1 MNELLEKDLTP
12 GAGAGTGET
21 APEEAG
27 DPRPEPAAAAE
38 TPVEA
43 SPEDPEASA
52 PEAPEAP
59 GTGTA
64 GPGPEAAPEPGKTVF
79 AASPWERRKE
89 EKTRRREEKASREE
103 WLREEKARK
112 EAALLEKR
120 LEKEARESRQEER
133 RREEKARREEAR
145 QAAREE
151 RAQRKRVRRVGT
163 MTLGVALIAIG
174 AAILAFMLDPGFD
187 LRLVAYLAPVI
198 LISLGLEV
206 LIRYLFSR
214 DHSYQYD
221 LLSGFICL
229 MLVLGS
235 FAVAALPH
243 VMYYISP
250 QRFAAEDSF
259 LRAEEDKLYLAFQG
273 DQRVKG
279 YYVNGGISAGG
290 PYAQGEDGSWTYG
303 GLDYL
308 QVQVNLLTGCAGEEE
323 FAQTCRELL
332 DRMEAQGVGAEAGT
346 YYLSFSAP
354 ENEEGVR
361 FSLDLDNP
369 LQREMDA
376 QHLLELVDPI
386 YSQPTLENGW
396 YPGNYEEIAGAF
408 GEYYADEFALVL
420 ENYGETEAGIYY
432 AVLFQD
438 GEAAAD
444 AYYGYLLESGDGTTE
459 AAPAAGEAE
468 EVAGSEAPPPP
479 VEEADPALATEEA
492 MEETPASS
500 ETVSRL
506 PAAEEAAAETAA
518 G

>member
-21 APEEAG
+21 APEETG
-27 DPRPEPAAAAE
+27 SPRPEPAAAAE
-38 TPVEA
+38 TPGEASPKASGAA
-43 SPEDPEASA
+43 SPEDHEAPA

-59 GTGTA
+59 GTA

-89 EKTRRREEKASREE
+89 EKTRRREEKAAREE

-120 LEKEARESRQEER
+120 LEKEAKESRQEER

-151 RAQRKRVRRVGT
+151 RARRKRVRRVGT

-187 LRLVAYLAPVI
+187 LKLVAYLAPVI

-206 LIRYLFSR
+206 LIRYFFSR

-221 LLSGFICL
+221 LISGFICL

-290 PYAQGEDGSWTYG
+290 PYAQGEDGRWTYG

-361 FSLDLDNP
+361 YELDLDNP

-432 AVLFQD
+432 AVLFQE

-444 AYYGYLLESGDGTTE
+444 AYYGYLLESGAGMTE
-459 AAPAAGEAE
+459 AAPAAGEE
-468 EVAGSEAPPPP
+468 EAPPPP
-479 VEEADPALATEEA
+479 VEEAAPDPA
-492 MEETPASS
+492 P
-500 ETVSRL
+500 
-506 PAAEEAAAETAA
+506 EEAATETAE
-518 G
+518 